1 MESNNSIT
9 AKLVMLGDR
18 WERSHFKDYY
28 IDAVLEDFYEPRKRY
43 ALYFNS
49 KHVLA
54 NKQSMESNF
63 NGFVS
68 EVQGIKVGDVFE
80 GLVLLKNPKTDKV
93 ILSKS
98 ANRDLRD
105 LPLIYPFCKFKKM
118 VIS

>member
-1 MESNNSIT
+1 MELTNGIT

-28 IDAVLEDFYEPRKRY
+28 IDAVLEDFYQPEKKY

-49 KHVLA
+49 KHQLA
-54 NKQSMESNF
+54 NKESMKINF

-68 EVQGIKVGDVFE
+68 EAQGIKVGDVFE
-80 GLVLLKNPKTDKV
+80 DLSLLKNPNTGKV
-93 ILSKS
+93 ITSKS
-98 ANRDLRD
+98 VNEYLRG
-105 LPLIYPFCKFKKM
+105 LPLINPFSKFKKI